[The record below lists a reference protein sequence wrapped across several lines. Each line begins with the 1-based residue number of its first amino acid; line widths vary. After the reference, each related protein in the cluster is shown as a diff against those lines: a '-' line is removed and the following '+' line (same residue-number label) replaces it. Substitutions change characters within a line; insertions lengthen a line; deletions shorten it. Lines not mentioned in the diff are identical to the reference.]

1 MLVARQR
8 ANKPLRANQAPE
20 DYLARPSFEEGM
32 IGGFVYTKGD
42 LFMRDDFLHTDGF
55 IFGLTDLNPA
65 EILIYSTICN
75 FSKKGGKG
83 YTGTLEYLKDTIHQ
97 GKQAVIHVLNSLME
111 KGYLIKTKTKGVRS
125 PCYKAV
131 LPKKRA
137 VETGEEISDEE
148 IRREIESLN
157 ESMSGIPSSEPTK
170 VCATQSQMMS
180 DTITKVCDTQFEGMS
195 DTPKQDSNKIGEKDI
210 DNKKETPKKK
220 EGEETGKKQGG
231 KYLPGHDP
239 LVAELYYAKYAI
251 YEELSA
257 YDGKIAYIIENRSRE
272 VAESVVHEF
281 LASLADGDWDKGPA
295 HFDGFVFKKI
305 GL

>member
-20 DYLARPSFEEGM
+20 DYLALPSIEEGM

-42 LFMRDDFLHTDGF
+42 LLMRDNPQFFPGF

-65 EILIYSTICN
+65 EMMIYATIYG
-75 FSKKGGKG
+75 FTAKGGKG
-83 YTGTLEYLKDTIHQ
+83 YTGTLEYLQDTIHENRP
-97 GKQAVIHVLNSLME
+97 AVIRVLASLME
-111 KGYLIKTKTKGVRS
+111 KGYLAKTKTKGVRS
-125 PCYKAV
+125 PCYKAL
-131 LPKKRA
+131 LPKKIA
-137 VETGEEISDEE
+137 VEPGEEISDEE

-157 ESMSGIPSSEPTK
+157 ESMNIIPSSEPTK
-170 VCATQSQMMS
+170 VSQSNTES
-180 DTITKVCDTQFEGMS
+180 SIIEHSKVQ
-195 DTPKQDSNKIGEKDI
+195 KSNIESMEIEHIKEKEIKGEINNK
-210 DNKKETPKKK
+210 NKKETLKKK

-239 LVAELYYAKYAI
+239 LVAELYYAKYATD
-251 YEELSA
+251 EELAA

-272 VAESVVHEF
+272 VAENVVHEF
-281 LASLADGDWDKGPA
+281 LANLADGDWDKGPA
-295 HFDGFVFKKI
+295 HFDGFVFKKT